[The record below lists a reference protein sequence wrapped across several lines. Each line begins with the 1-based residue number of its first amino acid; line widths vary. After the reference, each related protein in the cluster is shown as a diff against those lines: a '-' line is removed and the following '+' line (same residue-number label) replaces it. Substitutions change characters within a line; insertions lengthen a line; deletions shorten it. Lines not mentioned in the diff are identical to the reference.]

1 MNNFLKRLFFV
12 RKCLICGR
20 ALPDAKRDTVFC
32 PDCMLEYL
40 KLCGD
45 TCFRCGKSE
54 RECRCVPGKLQG
66 KVGFAAHLFTFNDS
80 VSRTIVYSVKLQ
92 NLPYLQ
98 RFIAGELS
106 DLIYE
111 VTDGK
116 LSDYTITFVPRK
128 PKSVRLY
135 GFDQAKV
142 LAELFA
148 ERLHVPCVSMFRH
161 ARLSKLQKRLRSG
174 ERAINAK
181 RSYSLLDG
189 FVRETDKLLIFD
201 DVMTTGST
209 LSVLIALAKS
219 AGFHEV
225 SVVCI
230 AKTIRN

>member
-1 MNNFLKRLFFV
+1 MNNFLKGLFFV
-12 RKCLICGR
+12 RKCLICGK
-20 ALPDAKRDTVFC
+20 ALPEAKQDTVFC
-32 PDCMLEYL
+32 PDCFLEYL

-45 TCFRCGKSE
+45 VCFRCGKPE
-54 RECRCVPGKLQG
+54 RACRCIPGKLQG
-66 KVGFAAHLFTFNDS
+66 KIGFAAHLFTFHNS
-80 VSRTIVYSVKLQ
+80 ISREIVYSVKLQ

-111 VTDGK
+111 VTDGR
-116 LSDYTITFVPRK
+116 LSDFTITFVPRK
-128 PKSVRLY
+128 PRSVRIY

-142 LAELFA
+142 LAQLSA
-148 ERLHVPCVSMFRH
+148 ERLHLPCVSMFRH
-161 ARLSKLQKRLRSG
+161 ARLSKSQKRLKSD

-181 RSYSLLDG
+181 NSYFLRED

-209 LSVLIALAKS
+209 LSVLALLAKA
-219 AGFHEV
+219 AGFQEV
-225 SVVCI
+225 NVVCI